1 MQGFHGIPTGIHD
14 VAMDSADILRSF
26 GIMVTTDDGMWRLMY
41 GHAGNHYMNNHH
53 HPERLG
59 VFATIEKFLFRQR
72 VLLMCSV
79 NVEAAKGMND
89 LVKESS
95 MKVGINMELMEDVLK
110 EPATVE
116 IGTGGG
122 IPDTTSTGSIR
133 GCRHNRWRQES
144 HSRV

>member
-1 MQGFHGIPTGIHD
+1 
-14 VAMDSADILRSF
+14 
-26 GIMVTTDDGMWRLMY
+26 
-41 GHAGNHYMNNHH
+41 MNNHH
-53 HPERLG
+53 HPARLG
-59 VFATIEKFLFRQR
+59 VFATIEKFLFRQL

-79 NVEAAKGMND
+79 NVEAAKGMSD

-95 MKVGINMELMEDVLK
+95 LKVGISMELMEDVLK

-122 IPDTTSTGSIR
+122 IPDTTSTGPIR

-144 HSRV
+144 HSRVRKKHYGWKPP